1 MLDVSGLVEKGLVT
15 EPESAKGRLIKAAGQ
30 LFKEKGYGRTTVRD
44 LAAEVGI
51 LSGSLFHHFP
61 NKEAILR
68 TVVEEGIRRVVAG
81 MEASLQG
88 VDDLPMRLRILI
100 RCELAS
106 IHGDKNPGF
115 QLLVPEW
122 RSLSPQSQAP
132 ILELR
137 QAYEGMWRSVLDALY
152 SQGLTTV
159 EGNFMRHFIRGS
171 LIESHN
177 WYRPQGELTLDDV
190 EEKLFQVVLHPRD

>member
-1 MLDVSGLVEKGLVT
+1 MLDIADLVDKGLIT
-15 EPESAKGRLIKAAGQ
+15 EPDSAKGRLIKVAAQ
-30 LFKEKGYGRTTVRD
+30 LFREKGFGRTTVRD

-68 TVVEEGIRRVVAG
+68 TAVEESIHRVIAEMQAS
-81 MEASLQG
+81 MEG
-88 VDDLPMRLRILI
+88 VEDLREKLRVLI

-106 IHGDKNPGF
+106 VHGADNPGF

-122 RSLSPQSQAP
+122 RSLSASSQAG

-137 QAYEGMWRSVLDALY
+137 HVYEGLWREVLDGLRE
-152 SQGLTTV
+152 QGLIVV
-159 EGNFMRHFIRGS
+159 ESSFVRHFIRGA
-171 LIESHN
+171 LIETHN
-177 WYRPQGELTLDDV
+177 WYQSDGKLALSDL
-190 EEKLFQVVLHPRD
+190 EEKLVRLVIHNR

>member
-1 MLDVSGLVEKGLVT
+1 MLDISGLVKKGLVT

-51 LSGSLFHHFP
+51 LSGSLFHHFS
-61 NKEAILR
+61 NKEAILSA
-68 TVVEEGIRRVVAG
+68 VIEEGIHRAIAG
-81 MEASLQG
+81 MEDSLQG
-88 VDDLPMRLRILI
+88 VDDLTQQLQKLI

-106 IHGDKNPGF
+106 IHGDNNPGF

-137 QAYEGMWRSVLDALY
+137 QRYEGMWRKVLDGLY
-152 SQGLTTV
+152 TQNLISV
-159 EGNFMRHFIRGS
+159 EGSFVRHFIRGA
-171 LIESHN
+171 LIETHN
-177 WYRPQGELTLDDV
+177 WYQSDGELALRELED
-190 EEKLFQVVLHPRD
+190 KLYMVVLQK